1 MFVVGVGAVENTIEN
16 TISDAGNAI
25 STTMNNEDNTMDNTM
40 NNNMTNNNNGTNYTA
55 TRTSADIAN
64 AGTDMSTLWIWI
76 TVAIA
81 GAVIV
86 GLVWYY
92 GAQNNIHD

>member
-16 TISDAGNAI
+16 TMNDAGNAI
-25 STTMNNEDNTMDNTM
+25 STTMNNVDNTMDNTM
-40 NNNMTNNNNGTNYTA
+40 DNNNIGTNYTA
-55 TRTSADIAN
+55 TRTSADITN
-64 AGTDMSTLWIWI
+64 SGTDMSTLWVWI

>member
-16 TISDAGNAI
+16 TMSDAGNAI
-25 STTMNNEDNTMDNTM
+25 GTTMNNADNAMDNSM
-40 NNNMTNNNNGTNYTA
+40 NNNNNRTNYTA

-64 AGTDMSTLWIWI
+64 TGTDMSTLWVWI